1 MDFTIITSIHLICIL
16 LVLSIQCSLQLSG
29 VTPSPRNAG
38 RSIVTDSTRRKLIG
52 SVVAAASVASA
63 SSAGVSASTS
73 TETLAGPRLPS
84 QYYDLPYSIAPD
96 EGRYYFPALTPP
108 FNNRATF
115 RYNLG
120 RDSWAL
126 EQLLTFANVTATI
139 RCNVIKLKSTGGLW
153 AHSPQWPTGEFC
165 KLLDECG
172 VVEHVVLPCNAF
184 EHKAP
189 MQAFIEKYPNT
200 QVWISPGQY
209 GPLGRCGTTLIDRQ
223 NDMPYRVD
231 GILGDNTDS
240 PRRRRQPPWL
250 DEFDMAV
257 LYVDLPKNAG
267 PVSEVAFYHRPTKT
281 LISTDA
287 VVYIPSSPPD
297 ILRTY
302 FDKEV
307 IESDP
312 TFWPRSVLQAV
323 FLPLRSDSTMS
334 NNKIV
339 SYPGYEALS
348 GRLVRAPILR
358 AVVDARAPDAVR
370 EWIIQQ
376 TDGSW
381 QYDRIIS
388 SHFAS
393 PIDAS
398 PSDVRASFEYLFEDD
413 VEKLQN
419 SKSLPPIACQDW
431 ELLDSINQFIAKTNA
446 GEPAVFPFQ
455 RGCVEKTNKA
465 N

>member
-1 MDFTIITSIHLICIL
+1 
-16 LVLSIQCSLQLSG
+16 
-29 VTPSPRNAG
+29 
-38 RSIVTDSTRRKLIG
+38 
-52 SVVAAASVASA
+52 
-63 SSAGVSASTS
+63 
-73 TETLAGPRLPS
+73 
-84 QYYDLPYSIAPD
+84 
-96 EGRYYFPALTPP
+96 
-108 FNNRATF
+108 
-115 RYNLG
+115 
-120 RDSWAL
+120 
-126 EQLLTFANVTATI
+126 
-139 RCNVIKLKSTGGLW
+139 
-153 AHSPQWPTGEFC
+153 
-165 KLLDECG
+165 
-172 VVEHVVLPCNAF
+172 
-184 EHKAP
+184 
-189 MQAFIEKYPNT
+189 
-200 QVWISPGQY
+200 
-209 GPLGRCGTTLIDRQ
+209 
-223 NDMPYRVD
+223 
-231 GILGDNTDS
+231 
-240 PRRRRQPPWL
+240 
-250 DEFDMAV
+250 
-257 LYVDLPKNAG
+257 
-267 PVSEVAFYHRPTKT
+267 
-281 LISTDA
+281 
-287 VVYIPSSPPD
+287 
-297 ILRTY
+297 
-302 FDKEV
+302 
-307 IESDP
+307 
-312 TFWPRSVLQAV
+312 
-323 FLPLRSDSTMS
+323 MS

-455 RGCVEKTNKA
+455 RGCVEKTNKT